1 MDGENT
7 NQMQGG
13 GEMRDLGF
21 VIRTAGLGV
30 AAGLALQPAHAGDR
44 KQLSVRHAET
54 SIQRVVFAAQARS
67 TGDSYGGRIIKAQ
80 GRGEFSFSPVSP
92 LESRLSRSQV
102 AGAFPSTTRE
112 RGKRPVSQ
120 GERKNVTFFR
130 LDPKFGDVSVQPVM
144 GGVNGAQLSVGY

>member
-1 MDGENT
+1 
-7 NQMQGG
+7 
-13 GEMRDLGF
+13 MRDLGF
-21 VIRTAGLGV
+21 VIRVAGLGV

-44 KQLSVRHAET
+44 KQLSVRRAET

-92 LESRLSRSQV
+92 LESRLSRSANTSSDEQKQKGPT
-102 AGAFPSTTRE
+102 APR
-112 RGKRPVSQ
+112 
-120 GERKNVTFFR
+120 ERKNVTFFR
-130 LDPKFGDVSVQPVM
+130 LDPKFGDVSVQPVV

>member
-1 MDGENT
+1 VDGENT
-7 NQMQGG
+7 NQMQGD

-21 VIRTAGLGV
+21 VIRVAGLGV

-44 KQLSVRHAET
+44 KQASVRHGEI
-54 SIQRVVFAAQARS
+54 SSQRVVFATQARS

-80 GRGEFSFSPVSP
+80 GRGEFSFAPVSP
-92 LESRLSRSQV
+92 LTSAVRGQRSEVGSQKGS
-102 AGAFPSTTRE
+102 AA
-112 RGKRPVSQ
+112 Q